1 MIKHS
6 KVLQHMQTQY
16 LHANEMNVSAVSL
29 RVRLDHFKNKNYP
42 TKFYLQTRLEHNRMK
57 TNVNF

>member
-6 KVLQHMQTQY
+6 KVLQHMQTK
-16 LHANEMNVSAVSL
+16 LHAHEMNVSAVSL
-29 RVRLDHFKNKNYP
+29 RVRLDHFENKNYP